1 MSEYIIMKY
10 KRSVQ
15 HFLPDMRNIALLL
28 MKPTFLCFVS
38 DESGFLIFENAFTE
52 RGFLSESWDKVNAF
66 FKSYG
71 KIEGGKLIDERS
83 ERQKGGENFLFRVD
97 AIFLSFFA

>member
-1 MSEYIIMKY
+1 MKY

-28 MKPTFLCFVS
+28 TTPAFLCFLVS
-38 DESGFLIFENAFTE
+38 DELGFLIFENAFTE
-52 RGFLSESWDKVNAF
+52 RGFLSESWDKVNAL

-83 ERQKGGENFLFRVD
+83 ERPANAD
-97 AIFLSFFA
+97 